1 MSNALDRLFLPIVP
15 QHKRKQLVS
24 SAALPPVI
32 DLINLVK
39 KLDDNNPDLY
49 VSDVGIRTNPDY
61 LDITISDAVGFSYFY
76 LCLYLNLENLTVY
89 RYNQYDCAQFGASQ
103 SGLQATLIHTVKS
116 NAFKQAF
123 NTRTNNG
130 KAVGDWASP
139 GRGFLS
145 SLNGRM
151 YRALFE
157 SLIGRKGFTE
167 VPKFIPEKIHLSY
180 GMKDSI
186 TTLAMRLLMGEPYEK
201 VQEEF
206 LKIDPAKLK
215 ELSLNYAMY
224 KRLMEE
230 YTTVLDKLRKMFMYD
245 KWLIGLHGIPGL
257 ANGASFIHRN
267 LPITVGR
274 IPAGFFL
281 NATEVQ
287 PAGAYIDWRGGL
299 LSHMRDN
306 FKLYAS
312 ADAMSDD
319 AAVHGSVNAALA
331 TLRSARN
338 GQYDVYD
345 YAAYRASAGVPGTL
359 GLWENVDAFSY
370 SDGPQ
375 SMTWL
380 MVDAV

>member
-1 MSNALDRLFLPIVP
+1 MSSGVDRLFHPIVP

-24 SAALPPVI
+24 SAALSPVI

-39 KLDDNNPDLY
+39 TSDDNNPDLY

-61 LDITISDAVGFSYFY
+61 LDVTISDAVGLSYFY
-76 LCLYLNLENLTVY
+76 LCLYMNSESLTVY

-103 SGLQATLIHTVKS
+103 SGLQATQIHTVKS
-116 NAFKQAF
+116 NAFKQSF
-123 NTRTNNG
+123 NKRTNYG
-130 KAVGDWASP
+130 KAVTDWVKHGQS
-139 GRGFLS
+139 FFS

-151 YRALFE
+151 YRALFA
-157 SLIGRKGFTE
+157 SLIGRREFTE
-167 VPKFIPEKIHLSY
+167 VPKFMPERFPY
-180 GMKDSI
+180 GMKDSV

-215 ELSLNYAMY
+215 ELSLDYARY

-230 YTTVLDKLRKMFMYD
+230 YTTTLDKLRKMFMYD
-245 KWLIGLHGIPGL
+245 KWLIGLHGIPSLIKGV
-257 ANGASFIHRN
+257 SFDYHS
-267 LPITVGR
+267 LPITIGR

-281 NATEVQ
+281 KATEAQ

-306 FKLYAS
+306 FKLYAN